1 MVGAY
6 GRARGWPGYHP
17 GAQPSTLAEDRAEDF
32 KSAAMQGLL
41 AAQEAATLP
50 STSQPA
56 HRACSSPSPAVRV
69 VGFNA
74 LTCGQEGQD
83 TAMLAAQPMAAQQ
96 NALETASALPP
107 PDSEAAAAGD
117 VGHPTHALIEPPTIL
132 LTTEE
137 GPSLA
142 SICAAAAAAEDYTC
156 CGSRECTCFRCTGVA
171 LPQDYLVFPCPLQRI
186 SFRPDYPLPDPGE
199 EGPAMLMTHHEAIC
213 APGMTRPGLAPSR
226 RASLIHSHARLRS
239 QE

>member
-1 MVGAY
+1 
-6 GRARGWPGYHP
+6 
-17 GAQPSTLAEDRAEDF
+17 
-32 KSAAMQGLL
+32 
-41 AAQEAATLP
+41 
-50 STSQPA
+50 
-56 HRACSSPSPAVRV
+56 
-69 VGFNA
+69 
-74 LTCGQEGQD
+74 
-83 TAMLAAQPMAAQQ
+83 MLAAQPMAAQQ

-186 SFRPDYPLPDPGE
+186 SFRPDYLLPDPGE

-213 APGMTRPGLAPSR
+213 APWHDTAWARAQQASQPDPQPRSPAESGMRDWKVEDAIAALEELDRRYTFDFEGL
-226 RASLIHSHARLRS
+226 LLTY
-239 QE
+239 